1 MERFILTEFNLQS
14 LVLGLLSLVV
24 SVAIPIVGFVVNR
37 IFKSIDDLR
46 ADVKENL
53 QAAKADAKTLVV
65 DEERRRDA
73 AIGGVMTQ
81 VNAQYVD
88 LKGEMHNI
96 RTDIKELRDAG

>member
-1 MERFILTEFNLQS
+1 MTEFNLQS

-24 SVAIPIVGFVVNR
+24 SVAIPIIGFVVNR

>member
-14 LVLGLLSLVV
+14 LVLGVLSLVV
-24 SVAIPIVGFVVNR
+24 SVAIPIIGFVVNY

-53 QAAKADAKTLVV
+53 QAAKADARTLVV

>member
-1 MERFILTEFNLQS
+1 MTEFNLQS

-24 SVAIPIVGFVVNR
+24 SVAIPIVGFVVHH

-53 QAAKADAKTLVV
+53 QAAKADARTLVV

-88 LKGEMHNI
+88 LKSEMHNI